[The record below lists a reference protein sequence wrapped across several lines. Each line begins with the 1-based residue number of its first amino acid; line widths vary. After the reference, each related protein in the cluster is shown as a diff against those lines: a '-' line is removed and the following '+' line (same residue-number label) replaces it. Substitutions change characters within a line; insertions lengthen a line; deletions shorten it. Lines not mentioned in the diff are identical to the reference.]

1 MASSGNFAILNPLTK
16 GTASVLS
23 GGNLIHDGNT
33 TATATVQSSL
43 GVNSGKWYCEVY
55 INTLD
60 ASAPLIGIGNGMDDG
75 SQSVSEGQFIVLRY
89 ATGNSSAWLSQA
101 TDGGSHPLW
110 GTYSENEANLAQYS
124 SGDILMMALDV
135 DNKKLWFGKN
145 GTWYNSGNPA
155 GNDGNWQQSWTGTPG
170 HIHFA
175 TQTYNNAKDT
185 WNFGQDDTFGA
196 VISATGNADGNGF
209 GVFKYEPPSGFL
221 ALCSANLPIASEIDP
236 AQTDD
241 DYVGGKFFNTVIYTG
256 TGSSNAITGL
266 GFKPDLVWIKRR
278 NGTADHKLI
287 DSNRGVTK
295 SIESN
300 TNDAQATETNGL
312 TAFGSDGFTVGS
324 DSSYNNSTDT
334 YVAWCWRCN
343 GGTTA
348 SNTNGDITT
357 TVQANQD
364 TGFSIFTYTGNG
376 GGAGTSMGH
385 GLSKAPD
392 IWFSKNYSS
401 SGESSQ
407 KNWRVALNTGTGS
420 PFGSLNGSAQTL
432 KLNTNDVFSALYQ
445 TGDNFEPT
453 STVVQAPDNGNAN
466 AFFVASGYTY
476 ISYCWHSVEGFSKF
490 GLYEGNGNDDGA
502 FIYTGFRPRLVFIKN
517 GDDGAQRWVSH
528 DSARETHNVMDT
540 PIDWNESYA
549 EYTATGR
556 RIDFLSNG
564 FKCRTSD
571 PEINSSGDTF
581 VYGAWGDVPFKYANT
596 F

>member
-89 ATGNSSAWLSQA
+89 ATGNSSAWLSFA

-124 SGDILMMALDV
+124 SGNILMMALDV

-324 DSSYNNSTDT
+324 DAAYNNSSDT
-334 YVAWCWRCN
+334 YVAWAWRCA

-348 SNTNGDITT
+348 TNSEGNHDCTL
-357 TVQANQD
+357 QANAKA
-364 TGFSIFTYTGNG
+364 GFSIMTLANYTSASGVTLGHGLDTAPSFYMHKPLGNTKPWHVYHSGIGATKAMIWNTTASAATAIGYWANTAPTADVLSLGNTFAGTGNG
-376 GGAGTSMGH
+376 IVYAWSE
-385 GLSKAPD
+385 
-392 IWFSKNYSS
+392 I
-401 SGESSQ
+401 E
-407 KNWRVALNTGTGS
+407 
-420 PFGSLNGSAQTL
+420 
-432 KLNTNDVFSALYQ
+432 
-445 TGDNFEPT
+445 
-453 STVVQAPDNGNAN
+453 
-466 AFFVASGYTY
+466 GY
-476 ISYCWHSVEGFSKF
+476 SKF
-490 GLYEGNGNDDGA
+490 SSYVGNGDANGP
-502 FIYTGFRPRLVFIKN
+502 FVYTGFRPRFLIIK
-517 GDDGAQRWVSH
+517 AA
-528 DSARETHNVMDT
+528 DSAQTWFMYDT
-540 PIDWNESYA
+540 ERSTFNPVNRYLYGQRDLSED
-549 EYTATGR
+549 TAGSIN
-556 RIDFLSNG
+556 IDFLASG
-564 FKCRTSD
+564 FKIRNSRSD
-571 PEINSSGDTF
+571 TNTSGDT
-581 VYGAWGDVPFKYANT
+581 YLSMCWGDVPFKYSNI